1 MKITETDFLDED
13 IKNAII
19 TALEVGCDYYYLEG
33 FPEFPDKQLYIRL
46 LNHIFNFQEL
56 SYPVYDLEYNEL
68 LGHLSYKNIERGLQL
83 FLENGYNFKDI
94 NNTDILFQ
102 YIVMGTIK
110 YIK

>member
-46 LNHIFNFQEL
+46 LNHIFNF
-56 SYPVYDLEYNEL
+56 
-68 LGHLSYKNIERGLQL
+68 
-83 FLENGYNFKDI
+83 
-94 NNTDILFQ
+94 
-102 YIVMGTIK
+102 
-110 YIK
+110 